1 MTHNGKPKLIHQ
13 TQPSFTPAFCRRRLP
28 GCPRLG
34 AAQGAC
40 AAPGES
46 GALRSVLCRV
56 TCYFCLMLAFSAQ
69 TRPRDFF
76 WQDFSIRSVWFPLS
90 RSLVCACACFPLLLR
105 QSVGELCGFKGSKL
119 HQTLLKLLPDQYFLN
134 ELDVTQQ
141 RLRQLLDLSNSKAT
155 RLAGDI
161 CSRPGCSRL
170 LCPHHE
176 EELLTEVKFFGCK
189 TATCESHSLP
199 T

>member
-1 MTHNGKPKLIHQ
+1 MRG
-13 TQPSFTPAFCRRRLP
+13 P
-28 GCPRLG
+28 GRERSP
-34 AAQGAC
+34 
-40 AAPGES
+40 
-46 GALRSVLCRV
+46 ALRPLPCDLLFLSDASVLSPNSTQR
-56 TCYFCLMLAFSAQ
+56 
-69 TRPRDFF
+69 FF

-90 RSLVCACACFPLLLR
+90 RSLVCACACFPLLLQ

-141 RLRQLLDLSNSKAT
+141 RLRQLLDLSNPKAT